1 LCFDGRGRREVLA
14 ETEVDIVSVHLTAS
28 AAQRIQQQLSQRGK
42 GLGLRLGV
50 KKAGCSGFAYTL
62 DYADQ
67 VGAGDLLFEDHG
79 AKVVVAKEDVPALEG
94 ITVDYRREGLS
105 EAFRFDNPQA
115 KALCGCGESF
125 FLEKPGLEK
134 SEA

>member
-1 LCFDGRGRREVLA
+1 M
-14 ETEVDIVSVHLTAS
+14 SVNLTPS
-28 AAQRIQQQLSQRGK
+28 AARRIQQQLRERGR

-50 KKAGCSGFAYTL
+50 RKAGCSGFAYTL
-62 DYADQ
+62 DYADEAGSNDQ
-67 VGAGDLLFEDHG
+67 VFEAEG
-79 AKVVVAKEDVPALEG
+79 AKVVVARDDLAKLEG

-125 FLEKPGLEK
+125 YLEKEEK
-134 SEA
+134 AGS

>member
-1 LCFDGRGRREVLA
+1 M
-14 ETEVDIVSVHLTAS
+14 SVHLTPS

-67 VGAGDLLFEDHG
+67 LGAGELLFEEHG
-79 AKVVVAKEDVPALEG
+79 AKVVVAREDVAKLEG

-125 FLEKPGLEK
+125 FLEKGSAEK
-134 SEA
+134 SPA

>member
-1 LCFDGRGRREVLA
+1 M
-14 ETEVDIVSVHLTAS
+14 SVHLTES
-28 AAQRIQQQLSQRGK
+28 AARRIQQQLSERGK

-50 KKAGCSGFAYTL
+50 RKAGCSGYAYTL

-67 VGAGDLLFEDHG
+67 VGADELEFQEHG
-79 AKVVVAKEDVPALEG
+79 ARVVVAREDVAKLEG

-125 FLEKPGLEK
+125 YLEK
-134 SEA
+134 

>member
-1 LCFDGRGRREVLA
+1 
-14 ETEVDIVSVHLTAS
+14 VSVNLTPS
-28 AAQRIQQQLSQRGK
+28 AARRIQQQLRERGR

-50 KKAGCSGFAYTL
+50 RKAGCSGFAYTL
-62 DYADQ
+62 DYADEAGSNDQ
-67 VGAGDLLFEDHG
+67 VFEAEG
-79 AKVVVAKEDVPALEG
+79 AKVVVARDDLAKLEG

-125 FLEKPGLEK
+125 YLEKEEK
-134 SEA
+134 AES

>member
-1 LCFDGRGRREVLA
+1 
-14 ETEVDIVSVHLTAS
+14 VSVHLTPS
-28 AAQRIQQQLSQRGK
+28 AAKRIQHQLHERGR

-50 KKAGCSGFAYTL
+50 RKAGCSGFAYTL

-67 VGAGDLLFEDHG
+67 SGADDLVFEAHG
-79 AKVVVAKEDVPALEG
+79 ARVVVAREDLKALDG

-125 FLEKPGLEK
+125 YLEKT
-134 SEA
+134 EA